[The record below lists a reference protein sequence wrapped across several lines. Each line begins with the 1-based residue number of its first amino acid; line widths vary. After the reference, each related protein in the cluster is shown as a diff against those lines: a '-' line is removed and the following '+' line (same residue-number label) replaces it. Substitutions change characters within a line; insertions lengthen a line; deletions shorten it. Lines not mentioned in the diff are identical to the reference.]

1 MIACVGGRVKE
12 DGEMKELV
20 EYIVKLLV
28 DQPEQVVV
36 TEIHS
41 EKTIVIELKV
51 AKTDIGKII
60 GKEGNT
66 ARAMRTILNAA
77 GRKLG
82 SRCILEIL
90 E

>member
-1 MIACVGGRVKE
+1 MMTANGCMTKE
-12 DGEMKELV
+12 DRRMKELV
-20 EYIVKLLV
+20 EYIAKCLV
-28 DQPEQVVV
+28 DHPDQVVV

-41 EKTIVIELKV
+41 EKTIVVELKV
-51 AKTDIGKII
+51 APSDIGKII

-66 ARAMRTILNAA
+66 ARALRTILNAS

>member
-1 MIACVGGRVKE
+1 
-12 DGEMKELV
+12 MKELV

-51 AKTDIGKII
+51 AKPDIGKII

>member
-1 MIACVGGRVKE
+1 
-12 DGEMKELV
+12 MKELV

-28 DQPEQVVV
+28 DQPEQVIV